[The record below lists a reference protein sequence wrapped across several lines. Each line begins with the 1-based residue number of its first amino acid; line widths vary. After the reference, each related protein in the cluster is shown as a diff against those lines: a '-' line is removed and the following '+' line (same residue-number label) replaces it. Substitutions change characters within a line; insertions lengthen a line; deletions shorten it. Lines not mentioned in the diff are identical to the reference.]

1 MTRKI
6 VTRAPHREVGIVNPG
21 WLLDHPVQ
29 HESHLERRFIIAA
42 LSCPVVCDIQ
52 HQPFTLQLSEVGAAR
67 KYTPDFLITFRDS
80 TSLVVEVKPQAYLKR
95 HEERLHAAEQ
105 VLQSQGQRFFV
116 ATDTLI
122 DGKNLSAR
130 AMLLM
135 RYGRMHCTE
144 VQVQETL
151 KAIRHVGHDSV
162 SVQQLVEQGLP
173 EGIVWNLVARHLCHV
188 PSDFQL
194 DLTQSITTTPYAGD
208 CHDYFRSWFG
218 AAQR

>member
-1 MTRKI
+1 MTRKV
-6 VTRAPHREVGIVNPG
+6 VTRAPHREVGIVNAG

-52 HQPFTLQLSEVGAAR
+52 HQPFTLQLSEAGSTR

-80 TSLVVEVKPQAYLKR
+80 TSLVVEVKPRAYIKR
-95 HEERLHAAEQ
+95 HEARLRAAEQ
-105 VLQSQGQRFFV
+105 MLQSQGQRFFL
-116 ATDTLI
+116 ATDALI
-122 DGKNLSAR
+122 DGKDLSAR

-151 KAIRHVGHDSV
+151 NALRRAECNSV

-173 EGIVWNLVARHLCHV
+173 EDLVWSLVARHLCHV
-188 PSDFQL
+188 PPDFQI
-194 DLTQSITTTPYAGD
+194 DRTQTITITPYAGD
-208 CHDYFRSWFG
+208 CHDYFQSWFS
-218 AAQR
+218 AAHR

>member
-1 MTRKI
+1 MTRKV
-6 VTRAPHREVGIVNPG
+6 VTRAPHREVGIVNAG

-52 HQPFTLQLSEVGAAR
+52 HQPFTLQLSEAGTAR

-80 TSLVVEVKPQAYLKR
+80 TNLVVEVKPQAYLKR
-95 HEERLHAAEQ
+95 HEVRLLAAEQ
-105 VLQSQGQRFFV
+105 MLQSQGQRFFV
-116 ATDTLI
+116 ATDALI

-151 KAIRHVGHDSV
+151 RAIRHVGHDGV
-162 SVQQLVEQGLP
+162 SVQQLIKQGLP
-173 EGIVWNLVARHLCHV
+173 EDMVWNLVARHLCHV
-188 PSDFQL
+188 PSDFQV
-194 DLTQSITTTPYAGD
+194 DPAQAITLTPYTGD

-218 AAQR
+218 VAQR